1 MNQPEFHRVGV
12 IGTGVMG
19 RGIVQVLAQAGSLV
33 MAYDMS
39 PEQARAAREQA
50 ITMIDKL
57 AEKGRIAPELA
68 RSAPERISIAAD
80 LRDLAECSLIVEA
93 VAEDLEVKRTLFR
106 ELEEV
111 VSFDCVLATNTSSLP
126 VTAIAA
132 GCNRPERVA
141 GFHFFNPVPLMKVV
155 EVIPG
160 LRTDP
165 GVTAR
170 LVAYAGRF
178 GHRAVTTA
186 DTPGFLVNHAGRGL
200 TTEGLRI
207 VQEQI
212 AQPAVVDRILEGAAG
227 FRLGPFA
234 LLDLTGLDVS
244 SRVFELI
251 HDGFYQE
258 PRFRPAPLANLRV
271 AAGLYGRKSGEG
283 FYRYRNGTREPL
295 HEDIPSH
302 AGAPPR
308 AWLGAVEAPFREQI
322 ATLFGG
328 DGLMIDDG
336 PSPAPDSAIIL
347 TPIGHD
353 VTHEALRRDV
363 DPTRALG
370 VDPLFGSGAE
380 GRITLMACPNT
391 RHDIRDAIQ
400 AGLARSRPVSV
411 IADSPGF
418 VCQRV
423 VAMIINIACDIAQQA
438 IATPHDIDDAVRLGL
453 GYPHGPLGWGD
464 ALGPATILTILQ
476 RLHDFYG
483 DPRYRPSPWLTRR
496 ARLGLS
502 LLDSGERGQAVV

>member
-1 MNQPEFHRVGV
+1 MNQPVFHRVGV

-19 RGIVQVLAQAGSLV
+19 RGIVQVLAQAGSTVL
-33 MAYDMS
+33 AYDMS
-39 PEQARAAREQA
+39 AEQAQAARDQA
-50 ITMIDKL
+50 ITMIGKL
-57 AEKGRIAPELA
+57 AEKGRIAPDLA
-68 RSAPERISIAAD
+68 ASAPQRIGIARN
-80 LRDLAECSLIVEA
+80 LQDLAGCSLIVEA

-106 ELEEV
+106 QLEEIV
-111 VSFDCVLATNTSSLP
+111 ATDCVLATNTSSLP

-170 LVAYAGRF
+170 LTDYAEAF
-178 GHRAVTTA
+178 GHRAVATA

-212 AQPAVVDRILEGAAG
+212 AEPRVVDRILEDAAG

-244 SRVFELI
+244 AKVFHLI
-251 HDGFYQE
+251 YGGFLQE
-258 PRFRPAPLANLRV
+258 PRFRPSPLTELRV

-283 FYRYRNGTREPL
+283 FYRYRDGTREPF
-295 HEDIPSH
+295 HEDIPQTS
-302 AGAPPR
+302 GSLPPI
-308 AWLGAVEAPFREQI
+308 WLGGVDAPFRERMT
-322 ATLFGG
+322 ALFSGSG
-328 DGLMIDDG
+328 FTIDDG
-336 PSPAPDSAIIL
+336 VSPAPESAVIL
-347 TPIGHD
+347 TPVGHD
-353 VTHEALRRDV
+353 LTHECLEKSV
-363 DPTRALG
+363 DPTRALAI
-370 VDPLFGSGAE
+370 DPLFGAGEA
-380 GRITLMACPNT
+380 GRITLMACPAT
-391 RHDIRDAIQ
+391 GREIRDAVH
-400 AGLARSRPVSV
+400 AGLARNRPVSV

-423 VAMIINIACDIAQQA
+423 VAMIVNIACDIAQQA
-438 IATPHDIDDAVRLGL
+438 IATPGDIDDAVRLGL
-453 GYPHGPLGWGD
+453 GYPQGPLGWGD
-464 ALGPATILTILQ
+464 ALGPGTILTILQ
-476 RLHDFYG
+476 RLHAFYG

-502 LLDSGERGQAVV
+502 LLDSGERS